1 MPAGFPGAGAGR
13 SQKRKE
19 SVITMQHTLFISSR
33 EYDYNSI
40 RKVAAVNSYL
50 GNIRI
55 HDAEGGYLLS
65 FSGCPQGEEAAMR
78 EFQQYLIDLTHN
90 IWSH

>member
-1 MPAGFPGAGAGR
+1 
-13 SQKRKE
+13 
-19 SVITMQHTLFISSR
+19 MQNTLFISSKK
-33 EYDYNSI
+33 YDCNTI

-65 FSGCPQGEEAAMR
+65 FTGCPQGEEAAMQQ
-78 EFQQYLIDLTHN
+78 FSQYLVDLTHN

>member
-1 MPAGFPGAGAGR
+1 MGN
-13 SQKRKE
+13 
-19 SVITMQHTLFISSR
+19 TMFISNK
-33 EYDYNSI
+33 EYDCNTL

-50 GNIRI
+50 GNIGI

-65 FSGCPQGEEAAMR
+65 FTGCPQGEEQAMR
-78 EFQQYLIDLTHN
+78 EFRQYLIDRTNN